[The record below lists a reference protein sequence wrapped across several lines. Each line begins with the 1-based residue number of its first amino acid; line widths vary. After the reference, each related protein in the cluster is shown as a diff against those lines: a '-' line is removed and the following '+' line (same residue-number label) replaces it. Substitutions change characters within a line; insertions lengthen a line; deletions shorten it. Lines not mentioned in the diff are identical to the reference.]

1 MKSRGDKK
9 GCFHFPFCGLLYLY
23 CIMMHHQLHTKLC
36 KDMYDKMK
44 KSLEER
50 KDEKM
55 SVTEHKKQA
64 PKEVRCKIV
73 TISDTRTEET
83 DKSGQLLHE
92 LLKEAGHTVTSYEI
106 VKDDKES
113 IQQAVLA
120 GYHREDVDVV
130 LTNGGTGITKRDVT
144 IEAVSALL
152 DKEIVG
158 FGELF
163 RMISYLEDIGS
174 SAMLS
179 RAIGGTIGRKVVF
192 SMPGSSGAV
201 RLAMNKLIL
210 PELGH
215 ITFELH
221 RQ

>member
-1 MKSRGDKK
+1 
-9 GCFHFPFCGLLYLY
+9 
-23 CIMMHHQLHTKLC
+23 
-36 KDMYDKMK
+36 
-44 KSLEER
+44 
-50 KDEKM
+50 M

-83 DKSGQLLHE
+83 DKSGQLLHT
-92 LLKEAGHTVTSYEI
+92 LLIEAGHKVTSYEI

-144 IEAVSALL
+144 IEAVSVLL

>member
-1 MKSRGDKK
+1 
-9 GCFHFPFCGLLYLY
+9 
-23 CIMMHHQLHTKLC
+23 
-36 KDMYDKMK
+36 
-44 KSLEER
+44 
-50 KDEKM
+50 M

-83 DKSGQLLHE
+83 DKSGQLLHA

-210 PELGH
+210 SELGH

>member
-1 MKSRGDKK
+1 
-9 GCFHFPFCGLLYLY
+9 
-23 CIMMHHQLHTKLC
+23 
-36 KDMYDKMK
+36 
-44 KSLEER
+44 
-50 KDEKM
+50 M

-83 DKSGQLLHE
+83 DKSGQLLHA

-120 GYHREDVDVV
+120 GYHKEDVDVV

-215 ITFELH
+215 ITFELY

>member
-1 MKSRGDKK
+1 
-9 GCFHFPFCGLLYLY
+9 
-23 CIMMHHQLHTKLC
+23 
-36 KDMYDKMK
+36 
-44 KSLEER
+44 
-50 KDEKM
+50 M

-92 LLKEAGHTVTSYEI
+92 LLKEAGHKVTYEI

-120 GYHREDVDVV
+120 GYHKEDVDVV

>member
-1 MKSRGDKK
+1 V
-9 GCFHFPFCGLLYLY
+9 
-23 CIMMHHQLHTKLC
+23 
-36 KDMYDKMK
+36 
-44 KSLEER
+44 
-50 KDEKM
+50 

-83 DKSGQLLHE
+83 DKSGQLLHA